1 MYAMEQP
8 IAVRAT
14 ESARAAFI
22 RRTYAHLAGAILAFV
37 IIEFLLLRLPN
48 IERIVI
54 GMAGSGVT
62 RLVIVGALI
71 GVSFLADVWARS
83 DTSPGLQYLGL
94 SLYVV
99 AEAVIFLPLLYLAS
113 IHTDR
118 TIIPTSGI
126 FTL

>member
-62 RLVIVGALI
+62 WLVIVGAFI

-83 DTSPGLQYLGL
+83 DTSPGLQLADENAPGPDREFDRRWRQDRQSYWA
-94 SLYVV
+94 V
-99 AEAVIFLPLLYLAS
+99 AGCCLVL
-113 IHTDR
+113 R
-118 TIIPTSGI
+118 R
-126 FTL
+126 